1 MLFLAKAYSLLA
13 EGPQSHCDLDNICH
27 PGCMNHHFRNHS
39 HIVHLSQQ
47 PYYHR
52 LLPQQLLKWIMR
64 LFTALFNN
72 TRSPKFK
79 SLLTIVFLLP
89 SIIIMITSNYP
100 WNSETHK
107 VDWNTI
113 TAFRNHKPMSFWTR
127 WSKLLF
133 PKRYGKMIYG
143 SEEGK
148 GLLAFELQSS
158 CVSNPLTP
166 KSDQTFNIP
175 FSNTALSKIKF
186 TRKWEMIS
194 K

>member
-1 MLFLAKAYSLLA
+1 MFFLAKADSFLA
-13 EGPQSHCDLDNICH
+13 EVPQSHCDLDNIGH
-27 PGCMNHHFRNHS
+27 PGCMKYLVGNHS

-52 LLPQQLLKWIMR
+52 LLPQQLLKWIIR
-64 LFTALFNN
+64 LFAALFNN

-89 SIIIMITSNYP
+89 SIIIMKLRNTQSGSKYN
-100 WNSETHK
+100 NSIQKSQT
-107 VDWNTI
+107 
-113 TAFRNHKPMSFWTR
+113 MSFWTR

>member
-1 MLFLAKAYSLLA
+1 MFFLAKAYSLLA

-27 PGCMNHHFRNHS
+27 PWCMNHHFRNHN

-52 LLPQQLLKWIMR
+52 LRPQQLLKWIMR

-79 SLLTIVFLLP
+79 SQLTIVFLLP

-107 VDWNTI
+107 VDRNTI
-113 TAFRNHKPMSFWTR
+113 TAFRNHKPCH
-127 WSKLLF
+127 
-133 PKRYGKMIYG
+133 
-143 SEEGK
+143 
-148 GLLAFELQSS
+148 FELVE
-158 CVSNPLTP
+158 VSFCFLRGTERR
-166 KSDQTFNIP
+166 F
-175 FSNTALSKIKF
+175 TAAKKARVCWSLNF
-186 TRKWEMIS
+186 RVRV
-194 K
+194 